1 MICDLV
7 VINVNLSI
15 QMVLFTRYGHEELD
29 SREKEFM
36 ALTSSNLLRLGLEY
50 SNPSLSLD
58 NSSSPSTTGSSNS
71 NFAPS
76 ASNKDVLINSVAA
89 SSSANSGSSNSGGG
103 TTTKGIQ
110 EPQAKNRYSIY
121 ILFDIMTQLCHCLS
135 ADLREACFPYS
146 LIRHAYHVVA
156 QQSRSTIAALAHP
169 TQASA
174 NAAQI
179 AAGKQIFTHD
189 VASGISSEHNPNM
202 FGSSSGQSHST
213 SNHRSSVAISN

>member
-1 MICDLV
+1 
-7 VINVNLSI
+7 
-15 QMVLFTRYGHEELD
+15 MVLFSRYGHEELD

-36 ALTSSNLLRLGLEY
+36 ALTSSNLLRLGLEC
-50 SNPSLSLD
+50 SSTNLD
-58 NSSSPSTTGSSNS
+58 SNSSPTTNMGSSNNNFS
-71 NFAPS
+71 NNS
-76 ASNKDVLINSVAA
+76 SKDGLIA
-89 SSSANSGSSNSGGG
+89 SSNSS
-103 TTTKGIQ
+103 TANSSNTKGLQ
-110 EPQAKNRYSIY
+110 EPQPKNRYSIY
-121 ILFDIMTQLCHCLS
+121 ILFDIITQLCNCLS

-189 VASGISSEHNPNM
+189 VGSGMSSEHSPNI
-202 FGSSSGQSHST
+202 FGSGGSHQSHST
-213 SNHRSSVAISN
+213 NNHRSSVAISN